1 MAIINHILESAFGSP
16 TVQTQSH
23 HGEFRAGIRDEFG
36 EAEENLHLEN
46 DLAIV
51 SLTFSS
57 ISLVLTLATLYW
69 FVKMRKTFRHE

>member
-1 MAIINHILESAFGSP
+1 MAISTVLDWAFGSP
-16 TVQTQSH
+16 TVQTH
-23 HGEFRAGIRDEFG
+23 HGDYRAGIRDEFG
-36 EAEENLHLEN
+36 EPEQDRKLKN

-57 ISLVLTLATLYW
+57 VSLVLSLAALYW